1 MKNIK
6 PIVPVILILV
16 GLGVGFFG
24 GYEYRNYRLTQTRGS
39 FAGGA
44 ANGNFQRFVGGRT
57 GAGQNGMVRAG
68 TFGSIL
74 SIDTN
79 SITVKLADGS
89 TKIVLLSGSTTYSN
103 TVSASQSDLKTG
115 DNVVVSGTP
124 NSDGSVTATN
134 VQLNPEFG
142 RPMASPTPSA
152 K

>member
-24 GYEYRNYRLTQTRGS
+24 GYEYRNYRLTQTRGG
-39 FAGGA
+39 FAVGG
-44 ANGNFQRFVGGRT
+44 GNFQRFIGNRAGT
-57 GAGQNGMVRAG
+57 GQNGAMRAAAL
-68 TFGSIL
+68 GSIL

-79 SITVKLADGS
+79 SITVKMADGS
-89 TKIVLLSGSTTYSN
+89 TRIVILSGSTTYSN

-115 DNVVVSGTP
+115 DNVAITGTP
-124 NSDGSVTATN
+124 NSDGSVTATS

-142 RPMASPTPSA
+142 RQAVSSPNPSA